1 MKLSSIPL
9 LLAST
14 FACKAVSAYSS
25 DYDSLLND
33 IVKSDYDSPSGGE
46 GQVTLSSLSGL
57 STLSNLA
64 KRDAEPYFKE
74 LDMFSFDNYEKL
86 TKVKN
91 MLAHAQS
98 NEMLGDALYLYN
110 FMNRNGHSKGITLND
125 SSEFVTE
132 TCKLL
137 SSYGLNNTD
146 ILAST
151 ASSSFLVDFYK
162 NFDVSVC
169 DINQLTKRYNYFSCD
184 ANNHVT
190 SSDACWKLH
199 ANIADHG
206 SFPNSPRSYCVDVCC
221 MSWSA
226 PATFDAHWA
235 QIHLS
240 ECIFQCI
247 TPSGSCQ
254 IREAVYYDKR
264 FSFCVSNR
272 ANGCT

>member
-1 MKLSSIPL
+1 MSMPHYKVH
-9 LLAST
+9 
-14 FACKAVSAYSS
+14 KYVSNAYSG

-57 STLSNLA
+57 STLSSLT

-86 TKVKN
+86 TKVKS

-110 FMNRNGHSKGITLND
+110 FMDRNGHSKSITLND

-137 SSYGLNNTD
+137 SSYGLNSTD
-146 ILAST
+146 ILVST
-151 ASSSFLVDFYK
+151 ASSPFLVDFYK
-162 NFDVSVC
+162 NFDISVC
-169 DINQLTKRYNYFSCD
+169 DAKHQMKRETMECNQSHSTDSASCTILYHTLGGFGTSPIN
-184 ANNHVT
+184 
-190 SSDACWKLH
+190 
-199 ANIADHG
+199 
-206 SFPNSPRSYCVDVCC
+206 PRSWCVGVCC
-221 MSWSA
+221 ISWSA
-226 PATFDAHWA
+226 PVQFSAGWA
-235 QIHLS
+235 QDKLKS
-240 ECIFQCI
+240 CIDRCI
-247 TPSGSCQ
+247 PPTGSCQ
-254 IREAVYYDKR
+254 IRDTVYGSTH

-272 ANGCT
+272 GSGCS

>member
-9 LLAST
+9 LLASV
-14 FACKAVSAYSS
+14 FACKAVSAYSG

-57 STLSNLA
+57 STLSSLT

-86 TKVKN
+86 TKVKS

-110 FMNRNGHSKGITLND
+110 FMDRNGHSKSITLND

-137 SSYGLNNTD
+137 SSYGLNSTD
-146 ILAST
+146 ILVST
-151 ASSSFLVDFYK
+151 ASSPFLVDFYK
-162 NFDVSVC
+162 NFDISVC
-169 DINQLTKRYNYFSCD
+169 DAKHQMKRESVEC
-184 ANNHVT
+184 NHNHAT
-190 SSDACWKLH
+190 SNGACTYLKDSLKYH
-199 ANIADHG
+199 ERFAGA
-206 SFPNSPRSYCVDVCC
+206 PRSWCISTCC
-221 MSWSA
+221 MSWNKYIA
-226 PATFDAHWA
+226 FDYVWA
-235 QIHLS
+235 ETRVS
-240 ECIFQCI
+240 TCINNCI
-247 TPSGSCQ
+247 QNSGSCVL
-254 IREAVYYDKR
+254 RNTDPSLGSD
-264 FSFCVSNR
+264 FSFCVSDR
-272 ANGCT
+272 SSGCS